1 MLSAGVEVG
10 KVAPS
15 STGNEYFLSDAVGAL
30 QHRYSLAALTGFDG
44 THEPGGAR
52 AENNHI
58 KIRSL

>member
-1 MLSAGVEVG
+1 MDVG
-10 KVAPS
+10 KVTSS
-15 STGNEYFLSDAVGAL
+15 STRNEYFLSDAVGAL
-30 QHRYSLAALTGFDG
+30 QHRYSLAALAGFDG